1 MRTSKQLALSNN
13 VPLCAE
19 ASFCLWMCP
28 LPVSSLVLKLM
39 FRPRWEGQPCKGQ
52 LTANGHSLTSTSH
65 HWWRLQKAWERQE
78 CVLDA
83 KKKSVMAIMPPVCHW
98 VTWLGYS
105 GEIYAFGFWVALGFR
120 FRENCLDM
128 ITHQTGTV
136 VFWVK
141 AMRDRRLGPRP
152 GTFLCLFVL
161 FKLLLKILPLAF
173 AKGICALLQNYVHC
187 SMKTK

>member
-1 MRTSKQLALSNN
+1 MCWSFLLPLNVLASCLISS
-13 VPLCAE
+13 VE
-19 ASFCLWMCP
+19 AY
-28 LPVSSLVLKLM
+28 VSSKVRRPTQRTVDSQRSQPNINITSLM
-39 FRPRWEGQPCKGQ
+39 K
-52 LTANGHSLTSTSH
+52 TAESLRET
-65 HWWRLQKAWERQE
+65 RVCAGR
-78 CVLDA
+78 

-141 AMRDRRLGPRP
+141 AMRDCRLGPRP